1 MTFKF
6 RNIYSILLLFMLC
19 SLQIIGQQYKITGVV
34 KDSLDGEILPGAT
47 VSINF
52 GEMAG
57 ATIGDGTFGFVT
69 LKKELNIIV
78 RYIGYV
84 PFRTTFTPNKDTF
97 LEINLLKISNQL
109 DEVVISSTASQ
120 NIRRPLLGVS
130 SLNIATVK
138 KLPTALGEIDI
149 MRGLQMLPGVSS
161 VGEASN
167 GVNIRGGTTDQNLM
181 LLDGAPIFN
190 PTHMFGLFSAFPS
203 EAVSGFDLYKGTV
216 PARYGGRAAA
226 VLDVSLA
233 QPDLNKFKLSGGVSM
248 VSNRLKMD
256 IPVVKDKVGIVV
268 SGRGALNDWALPLVS
283 HKLKDLK
290 AKFYDSSAKIFAK
303 PNDKNTLSASA
314 YYSYDFFQTEALG
327 GIDAINAT
335 SSQYKYSTLNFSGTW
350 FTAFNKNLNL
360 QTTLVSSKYDP
371 SILLPEFES
380 TNKVEIAQN
389 IRYKQAKTN
398 LNYYKGKHNLEIGLD
413 ATQYS
418 INPGELIPG
427 TSTAVNPVKIIDE
440 NGLELGL
447 SVEDQFEISD
457 KITLSAGVR
466 YSDFRNYGPAERQI
480 FEEGKERNDIALI
493 ETISFNKGDK
503 ISNYGGLEPRLGLRF
518 TTGKNSSVKFGYN
531 LLRQYLQII
540 SNTTTPIPTSRWKTS
555 DIYIKPQISSL
566 YSAGYFLNSRNGI
579 YEFSGEVYY
588 RLTNNIIDYKP
599 GADFLL
605 NATPETELLQGIN
618 KSYGL
623 ELMVSK
629 KKGDVAGWINY
640 TYARSFNKVNE
651 GPTFNQQINFGNWY
665 AANYDKPHTVNAS
678 MIVNQGSHHDFSF
691 NFTYSTG
698 RPYTT
703 PQGFINFSEQIYPF
717 YALRN
722 NSRIPDYHR
731 LDFSWNI
738 YNPRMND
745 LRFKG
750 NWNFTV
756 YNLYGRKNAYSVFF
770 KNVGRV
776 TKPYK
781 LTVFGAPIVSL
792 AYNFTFE

>member
-1 MTFKF
+1 MS
-6 RNIYSILLLFMLC
+6 RIYSLLFFIIISS
-19 SLQIIGQQYKITGVV
+19 SLLNAQQWTISGIV
-34 KDSLDGEILPGAT
+34 KDSLDGEGLAGAT

-52 GEMAG
+52 GEMAI
-57 ATIGDGTFGFVT
+57 ATDADGNFAV
-69 LKKELNIIV
+69 KMAQKEVNIIV
-78 RYIGYV
+78 RYVGYV
-84 PFRTTFTPNKDTF
+84 PFRTTFVLNKNTRLD
-97 LEINLLKISNQL
+97 ISLLKVSNQL
-109 DEVVISSTASQ
+109 NEVVISRAASQ
-120 NIRRPLLGVS
+120 NIKRPLLGVS
-130 SLNIATVK
+130 TLNIETVR

-233 QPDLNKFKLSGGVSM
+233 RPNLTKFSAEGGASF
-248 VSNRLKMD
+248 VSNR
-256 IPVVKDKVGIVV
+256 VKLDVPIIKDRLGIMV

-283 HKLKDLK
+283 EKLKEIK
-290 AKFYDSSAKIFAK
+290 AKFYDGSAKLFAK
-303 PNDKNTLSASA
+303 INDKNTLSASA
-314 YYSYDFFQTEALG
+314 YYSNDFFQTDALN
-327 GIDAINAT
+327 GIPEINAT
-335 SSQYKYSTLNFSGTW
+335 LSQYKYSTLNFSGTW
-350 FTAFNKNLNL
+350 FTAFSNNLNL
-360 QTTLVSSKYDP
+360 QTTLVTSNYDP

-380 TNKVEIAQN
+380 ENEVEIAQN

-398 LNYYKGKHNLEIGLD
+398 LNYYKGKHTIEFGLD

-427 TSTAVNPVKIIDE
+427 TSQAVNSIKTPVE

-447 SVEDQFEISD
+447 SLEDQIEISENL
-457 KITLSAGVR
+457 TLSAGVR
-466 YSDFRNYGPAERQI
+466 YSDFRNYGPAEKQI
-480 FEEGKERNDIALI
+480 YEQDKERTDVYVAEVKTYANG
-493 ETISFNKGDK
+493 EV
-503 ISNYGGLEPRLGLRF
+503 ISNDGGLEPRVGLRLSLN
-518 TTGKNSSVKFGYN
+518 KQSSIKIGYN
-531 LLRQYLQII
+531 LLRQYMQII

-555 DIYIKPQISSL
+555 DIYIKPQVSSL
-566 YSAGYFLNSRNGI
+566 YSVGYFKNSFDGV
-579 YEFSGEVYY
+579 YEFSAEAYY
-588 RLTNNIIDYKP
+588 RFTDNIIDYKP

-605 NATPETELLQGIN
+605 NSNPETELLQGQN
-618 KSYGL
+618 KSYGV

-629 KKGDVAGWINY
+629 KKGPVAGWINY
-640 TYARSFNKVNE
+640 TFARSLNKVKE
-651 GPTFNQQINFGNWY
+651 GNSFNQQINFGNWY

-678 MIVNQGSHHDFSF
+678 MIINQGAHHDFSF

-703 PQGFINFSEQIYPF
+703 PQGFINFSESIYPF
-717 YALRN
+717 YSVRN

-738 YNPRMND
+738 YQPSMRTK
-745 LRFKG
+745 RFKG
-750 NWNFTV
+750 NWNFTL
-756 YNLYGRKNAYSVFF
+756 YNLYARKNAYSVFF
-770 KNVGRV
+770 RNEGRV
-776 TKPYK
+776 SKTYK
-781 LTVFGAPIVSL
+781 LSVFGAPIVSL
-792 AYNFTFE
+792 AYNFRFD

>member
-1 MTFKF
+1 MS
-6 RNIYSILLLFMLC
+6 RIYSLLFFIIVSS
-19 SLQIIGQQYKITGVV
+19 SLLNAQQWTISGIV
-34 KDSLDGEILPGAT
+34 KDSLDGEGLAGAT

-52 GEMAG
+52 GEMAI
-57 ATIGDGTFGFVT
+57 ATDADGNFAV
-69 LKKELNIIV
+69 KMAQKEVNIIV
-78 RYIGYV
+78 RYVGYV
-84 PFRTTFTPNKDTF
+84 PFRTTFVLNKNTRLD
-97 LEINLLKISNQL
+97 ISLLKVSNQL
-109 DEVVISSTASQ
+109 NEVVISSAASQ
-120 NIRRPLLGVS
+120 NIKRPLLGVS
-130 SLNIATVK
+130 TLNIETVR

-233 QPDLNKFKLSGGVSM
+233 RPNLTKFSAEGGASF
-248 VSNRLKMD
+248 VSNR
-256 IPVVKDKVGIVV
+256 VKLDVPIIKDRLGIMV

-283 HKLKDLK
+283 EKLKEIK
-290 AKFYDSSAKIFAK
+290 AKFYDGSAKLFAK
-303 PNDKNTLSASA
+303 INDKNTLSASA
-314 YYSYDFFQTEALG
+314 YYSNDFFQTDALN
-327 GIDAINAT
+327 GIPEINAT
-335 SSQYKYSTLNFSGTW
+335 LSQYKYSTLNFSGTW
-350 FTAFNKNLNL
+350 FTAFSNNLNL
-360 QTTLVSSKYDP
+360 QTTLVTSNYDP

-380 TNKVEIAQN
+380 ENKVEIAQN

-398 LNYYKGKHNLEIGLD
+398 LNYYKGKHTIEFGLD

-427 TSTAVNPVKIIDE
+427 TSQAVNSIKTPVE

-447 SVEDQFEISD
+447 SLEDQIEISENL
-457 KITLSAGVR
+457 TLSAGLR
-466 YSDFRNYGPAERQI
+466 YSDFRNYGPAEKQI
-480 FEEGKERNDIALI
+480 YEQDKERTDVYVA
-493 ETISFNKGDK
+493 EVKTYTTGEV
-503 ISNYGGLEPRLGLRF
+503 ISNYGGLEPRVGLRLSLN
-518 TTGKNSSVKFGYN
+518 KQSSIKIGYN
-531 LLRQYLQII
+531 LLRQFMQII

-555 DIYIKPQISSL
+555 DIYIKPQVSRL
-566 YSAGYFLNSRNGI
+566 YSVGYFKNSFDGV
-579 YEFSGEVYY
+579 YEFSAEAYY
-588 RLTNNIIDYKP
+588 RFTDNIIDYKP

-605 NATPETELLQGIN
+605 NSNPETELLQGQN
-618 KSYGL
+618 KSFGV

-629 KKGDVAGWINY
+629 KKGPVAGWINY
-640 TYARSFNKVNE
+640 TFARSLNKVKE
-651 GPTFNQQINFGNWY
+651 GNSFNQQINFGNWY

-678 MIVNQGSHHDFSF
+678 MIINQGAHHDFSF

-703 PQGFINFSEQIYPF
+703 PQGFINFSESIYPF
-717 YALRN
+717 YSVRN

-738 YNPRMND
+738 YQPSMRTK
-745 LRFKG
+745 RFKG
-750 NWNFTV
+750 DWNFTL
-756 YNLYGRKNAYSVFF
+756 YNLYARKNAYSVFF
-770 KNVGRV
+770 RNEGRV
-776 TKPYK
+776 SKTYK
-781 LTVFGAPIVSL
+781 LSVFGAPIVSL
-792 AYNFTFE
+792 AYNFRFD